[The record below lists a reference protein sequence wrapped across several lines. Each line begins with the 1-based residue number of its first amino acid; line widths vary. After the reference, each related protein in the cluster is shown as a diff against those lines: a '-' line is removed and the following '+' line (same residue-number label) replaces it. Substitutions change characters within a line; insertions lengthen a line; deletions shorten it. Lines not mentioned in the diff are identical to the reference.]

1 MEGLVSAGLRPDLL
15 SGQMRELGIAGLP
28 LNSHSNA
35 YEASRVVSGPGLL
48 YGLFVYNSN
57 AATQFIQIHDSATL
71 PPDGAVPALF
81 FPLATV
87 SAYPLSWLPGRSFQ
101 RGIAICNSSTG
112 PTKTIGSGDCFF
124 DVQYVN

>member
-1 MEGLVSAGLRPDLL
+1 VSSLVTDGLRPDLL
-15 SGQMRELGIAGLP
+15 RGELRELAIAGLP

-35 YEASRVVSGPGLL
+35 YEASRAVSGPGLL
-48 YGLFVYNSN
+48 YGVFAYNSN

-101 RGIAICNSSTG
+101 RGIVICNSSTG
-112 PTKTIGSGDCFF
+112 PTKTIGAADCFF